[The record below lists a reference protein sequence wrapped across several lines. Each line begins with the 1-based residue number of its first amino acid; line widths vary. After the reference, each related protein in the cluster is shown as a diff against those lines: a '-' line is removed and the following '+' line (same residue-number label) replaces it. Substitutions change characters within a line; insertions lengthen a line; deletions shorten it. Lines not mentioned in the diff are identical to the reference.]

1 MIERRAFVKLA
12 FLLGARIS
20 TSARLPKGKRNS
32 VLNLF
37 ALRAQ
42 CGCGHPRSQLLI
54 DNLNKQ
60 EFIIALK
67 ENQQVFAVD
76 LDEKITTDLA
86 GYYELVEKWNP
97 RLHLVAPCI
106 AEEFAVR
113 HVLESLAILDF
124 LPEKAELI
132 DVGTGA
138 GLPSIPCLLA
148 RADLRGT
155 LIESN
160 TKKAVFL
167 REALSR
173 FNLQTR
179 AEVLNSR
186 FEQTTAPTGFVTSRA
201 LDKFVEKLPEI
212 VDWARQC
219 EKLLLFGGEK
229 VRDKLTE
236 LGLDFATKLIPD
248 SEQRFVFVVELKT

>member
-1 MIERRAFVKLA
+1 MNFSQAIAKHQKIFEFHFNAA
-12 FLLGARIS
+12 QIS
-20 TSARLPKGKRNS
+20 
-32 VLNLF
+32 
-37 ALRAQ
+37 
-42 CGCGHPRSQLLI
+42 
-54 DNLNKQ
+54 
-60 EFIIALK
+60 
-67 ENQQVFAVD
+67 VFSD
-76 LDEKITTDLA
+76 
-86 GYYELVEKWNP
+86 YYELVEKWNP
-97 RLHLVAPCI
+97 RLHLVAPCS

-113 HVLESLAILDF
+113 HVLESLAILEF
-124 LPEKAELI
+124 LPENAQLI

-167 REALSR
+167 REALSKL
-173 FNLQTR
+173 NLQTR

-186 FEQTTAPTGFVTSRA
+186 FEQTDASTGFVTSRA

-212 VDWARQC
+212 VDWAQGC

-236 LGLDFATKLIPD
+236 LRLDFSTKLIPD
-248 SEQRFVFVVELKT
+248 SERRFVFVVEPKT

>member
-1 MIERRAFVKLA
+1 MNFSQAIAKHQKIFGFHFNA
-12 FLLGARIS
+12 AQIS
-20 TSARLPKGKRNS
+20 
-32 VLNLF
+32 
-37 ALRAQ
+37 
-42 CGCGHPRSQLLI
+42 
-54 DNLNKQ
+54 
-60 EFIIALK
+60 
-67 ENQQVFAVD
+67 VFAD
-76 LDEKITTDLA
+76 
-86 GYYELVEKWNP
+86 YYELVEKWNP

-113 HVLESLAILDF
+113 HVLESLTILEF
-124 LPEKAELI
+124 LPENAELI

-148 RADLRGT
+148 RADLRGK

-160 TKKAVFL
+160 TKKTIFL

-236 LGLDFATKLIPD
+236 LGLDFATKLIPN

>member
-1 MIERRAFVKLA
+1 MNFSQAIAKHQKVFGFHFNA
-12 FLLGARIS
+12 AQIS
-20 TSARLPKGKRNS
+20 
-32 VLNLF
+32 
-37 ALRAQ
+37 
-42 CGCGHPRSQLLI
+42 
-54 DNLNKQ
+54 
-60 EFIIALK
+60 
-67 ENQQVFAVD
+67 VFSD
-76 LDEKITTDLA
+76 
-86 GYYELVEKWNP
+86 YYELVEKWNP
-97 RLHLVAPCI
+97 RLHLVAPCS

-113 HVLESLAILDF
+113 HVLESLAILEF
-124 LPEKAELI
+124 LPENAALI

-186 FEQTTAPTGFVTSRA
+186 FEQTAAPTGFVTSRA

-248 SEQRFVFVVELKT
+248 SERRFVFVVEPKT

>member
-1 MIERRAFVKLA
+1 MNFSQAIAKHQTIFGFHFNA
-12 FLLGARIS
+12 AQIS
-20 TSARLPKGKRNS
+20 DFS
-32 VLNLF
+32 
-37 ALRAQ
+37 
-42 CGCGHPRSQLLI
+42 
-54 DNLNKQ
+54 
-60 EFIIALK
+60 
-67 ENQQVFAVD
+67 
-76 LDEKITTDLA
+76 

-97 RLHLVAPCI
+97 RLHLVAPCS

-113 HVLESLAILDF
+113 HVLESLTILDF
-124 LPEKAELI
+124 LPENAELI

-186 FEQTTAPTGFVTSRA
+186 FEQTAPPTGFVTSRA

-229 VRDKLTE
+229 VRDKLIE
-236 LGLDFATKLIPD
+236 LGLDFATKLIPN

>member
-1 MIERRAFVKLA
+1 MYFQQKFVNTLQTNQNAFGV
-12 FLLGARIS
+12 LLNKERIS
-20 TSARLPKGKRNS
+20 I
-32 VLNLF
+32 LN
-37 ALRAQ
+37 
-42 CGCGHPRSQLLI
+42 
-54 DNLNKQ
+54 D
-60 EFIIALK
+60 
-67 ENQQVFAVD
+67 
-76 LDEKITTDLA
+76 
-86 GYYELVEKWNP
+86 YYELVEKWNP
-97 RLHLVAPCI
+97 RLHLVAPCS

-113 HVLESLAILDF
+113 HVLESLTILEF
-124 LPEKAELI
+124 LPENAELI

-167 REALSR
+167 REALSKL
-173 FNLQTR
+173 NLQTR

-186 FEQTTAPTGFVTSRA
+186 FEQTGAPAGFVTSRA

-212 VDWARQC
+212 AHWARRC

-248 SEQRFVFVVELKT
+248 SERRFVFVVEPKT

>member
-1 MIERRAFVKLA
+1 LRKL
-12 FLLGARIS
+12 G
-20 TSARLPKGKRNS
+20 
-32 VLNLF
+32 
-37 ALRAQ
+37 
-42 CGCGHPRSQLLI
+42 GCGHPRSRLLI
-54 DNLNKQ
+54 ANLNKQ

-67 ENQQVFAVD
+67 ENQQIFRVD

-97 RLHLVAPCI
+97 RLHLVAPCS

-113 HVLESLAILDF
+113 HVLESLAILEF
-124 LPEKAELI
+124 LPENAELI

-167 REALSR
+167 REALSKL
-173 FNLQTR
+173 NLQTR
-179 AEVLNSR
+179 GEVLNSR
-186 FEQTTAPTGFVTSRA
+186 FEQTAAPAGFVTSRA

-212 VDWARQC
+212 AHWARRC

-248 SEQRFVFVVELKT
+248 SERRFVFVVEPKT

>member
-1 MIERRAFVKLA
+1 MDFNE
-12 FLLGARIS
+12 
-20 TSARLPKGKRNS
+20 
-32 VLNLF
+32 
-37 ALRAQ
+37 
-42 CGCGHPRSQLLI
+42 
-54 DNLNKQ
+54 
-60 EFIIALK
+60 
-67 ENQQVFAVD
+67 AV
-76 LDEKITTDLA
+76 EKHQTTFGFDFTAEQITDFS

-97 RLHLVAPCI
+97 RLHLVAPCT

-113 HVLESLAILDF
+113 HVLESLTILDF
-124 LPEKAELI
+124 LPENSRLT

-167 REALSR
+167 REVISK

-179 AEVLNSR
+179 AAVFNSR
-186 FEQTTAPTGFVTSRA
+186 FEQTATPAGFVTSRA

-212 VDWARQC
+212 VDWARSA

-229 VRDKLTE
+229 VRDKLIE

-248 SEQRFVFVVELKT
+248 SERRFVFIVEPKT

>member
-1 MIERRAFVKLA
+1 MNFSQAIAKHQKIFGFHFNA
-12 FLLGARIS
+12 AQ
-20 TSARLPKGKRNS
+20 TS
-32 VLNLF
+32 
-37 ALRAQ
+37 
-42 CGCGHPRSQLLI
+42 
-54 DNLNKQ
+54 
-60 EFIIALK
+60 
-67 ENQQVFAVD
+67 VFFD
-76 LDEKITTDLA
+76 
-86 GYYELVEKWNP
+86 YYELVEKWNP
-97 RLHLVAPCI
+97 RLHLVAPCS

-113 HVLESLAILDF
+113 HVLESLTILEF
-124 LPEKAELI
+124 LPENAELI

-167 REALSR
+167 REALSKL
-173 FNLQTR
+173 NLQTR
-179 AEVLNSR
+179 GEVLNSR
-186 FEQTTAPTGFVTSRA
+186 FEQTAVPKGFVTSRA

-212 VDWARQC
+212 AHWARQC

-248 SEQRFVFVVELKT
+248 SERRFVFVVEPKT